1 MIKTIAVLGAG
12 TMGHGIAEVFAMNN
26 FQVNLYEIS
35 DERRNLV
42 K

>member
-1 MIKTIAVLGAG
+1 
-12 TMGHGIAEVFAMNN
+12 MNN

-42 K
+42 KEI